1 MKRSLFLRRLRRNKK
16 GFSLAELIVA
26 TLILAIISAS
36 LSSIMGT
43 TYQMYNNAEMKSLL
57 YNVSQKLHIAI
68 DNELMASQELTLY
81 QNTQLPRTLIKSEY
95 QYCLQLNST
104 TGYIMRYDKNNT
116 SDGTHI
122 LLSDKSYRGAKVTE
136 FSISYDSVWDRK
148 NYSDADPSN
157 CWRIL
162 YISTTVTKNGV
173 SYSHTSAVR
182 LYNMAVF
189 GTEIK
194 IKTTNNTSVV
204 NATAVNKNK
213 KYIFVEYKATQYFE
227 VS

>member
-1 MKRSLFLRRLRRNKK
+1 MKRSSFLRRLKKNRK
-16 GFSLAELIVA
+16 GFSLVELIVA

-43 TYQMYNNAEMKSLL
+43 TYAMYNNAEMKSLL

-81 QNTQLPRTLIKSEY
+81 EATQTPRTLIKSDY
-95 QYCLQLNST
+95 QYCLQLKN
-104 TGYIMRYDKNNT
+104 GFIMRFDKANNT
-116 SDGTHI
+116 NGTHI
-122 LLSDKSYRGAKVTE
+122 LLSERSYRDAKVTE
-136 FSISYDSVWDRK
+136 FTIQYDSVMDRK
-148 NYSDADPSN
+148 DFSDTSQSE

-162 YISTTVTKNGV
+162 YIKTTITKNGV

-194 IKTTNNTSVV
+194 IKTTTSSSVL
-204 NATAVNKNK
+204 NATTGNKSK
-213 KYIFVEYKATQYFE
+213 KFVFVEYKATQFFE
-227 VS
+227 IS